1 LALSY
6 LYPTGPLFTWTNRQT
21 FEVKS
26 RLDCFLLSPSW
37 INIFPHTAIQHLSDN
52 GSDHRAILLTSD
64 KNKYGPK
71 KYFSFDSRWISNV
84 EADSIIS
91 NSWRSSNPKGSKLF
105 MFHSKLKDLRHNL
118 VEWQKSGRTN
128 SARKIIFLKDEI
140 NRIKLGTST
149 NWDLIRNL
157 ESKLEQELR
166 LEDSYWKTKA
176 RNQWLL
182 QGDRNTKYFHRIA
195 SFNRNKM
202 HIAKLKD
209 DKGDVLTSEED
220 KQQLAINYF
229 KRLFSSDIPPDF
241 FPGHLCPSLSKSV
254 SNVQNAALIRPV
266 TSQEIKQAVFS
277 LGPNQAPGS
286 DGFTSTFYR
295 AFWNH
300 IHHDLCAAVRSFF
313 VTGSL
318 PCNINHTL
326 ISLIPKINN
335 PSSMSHLRPISLCQ
349 FLYKIIAKILA
360 NRLSLVL
367 PSIIG
372 SHQTGFVRDR
382 RITDNII
389 IAHELMH
396 FLKRKTNGTSHYLA
410 LKLDMEKAY
419 DRIEWGFLFEML
431 RRLGFHRSFITW
443 VQACITSVSY
453 SVNFN
458 GRRVGFFKP
467 SRGLRQGDP
476 LSPLLFAIVSE
487 GLSALFKDQLRQG
500 CLKGIKI
507 ARTAPVISHLFFAD
521 DTFLFL
527 KIDADSISSL
537 KKLFDRYQLISG
549 QKINFNKSAV
559 YFSHNTPQ
567 PLQDF
572 YGRILGVKNIGHQ
585 DKYLGIPSIVPRSK
599 KTMFRDLEDKL
610 RKKLAGSKN
619 ACLSAAGKEIL
630 IKSVISAFP
639 SYMKNCFFLSSSLCK
654 KFNSIVSRFW
664 WSNKDGSKPIHWVS
678 WKTLT
683 KSKSQGGL
691 DFRDFRALNLAL
703 LAKQGWWLAT
713 SPNSL
718 AAKVLKGKYFPSSSF
733 LKAKNS
739 CNGSWVWQSL
749 LRGQELLLSGV
760 TWQLGDGQSFNFL
773 EDNWLFDQNPFKPI
787 IKTSAPSMSLTLTIL
802 WPEAG
807 GIGIA

>member
-1 LALSY
+1 MEKCYLIKSPFVICGDFNATLSFSEKSSFFPTLNSNDNRSIDNFQRFVNRLALSD
-6 LYPTGPLFTWTNRQT
+6 LYPSGPLFTWTNRQT
-21 FEVKS
+21 CEVKS
-26 RLDCFLLSPSW
+26 RLDRFLLSSSW
-37 INIFPHTAIQHLSDN
+37 INIFPHTAIKHLSDN

-105 MFHSKLKDLRHNL
+105 MFHSKLKELRYNL

-157 ESKLEQELR
+157 ERKLEQELR

-195 SFNRNKM
+195 SFNRNKL
-202 HIAKLKD
+202 HIAQLKD
-209 DKGDVLTSEED
+209 DEGDVLTSEED

-229 KRLFSSDIPPDF
+229 KRLFSSDIPPGF

-286 DGFTSTFYR
+286 DGFTGTFYWE
-295 AFWNH
+295 FWNL
-300 IHHDLCAAVRSFF
+300 IQHDLCTAVRSFF
-313 VTGSL
+313 ATGSL
-318 PCNINHTL
+318 PRNINHTL

-431 RRLGFHRSFITW
+431 RRLGFHISFITW
-443 VQACITSVSY
+443 VHACITSVSY

-476 LSPLLFAIVSE
+476 LLPLLFAIVSE

-507 ARTAPVISHLFFAD
+507 ARTAPVISNLFFVD

-527 KIDADSISSL
+527 KIDVDSISSL
-537 KKLFDRYQLISG
+537 KNLFDRYQLISG

-572 YGRILGVKNIGHQ
+572 YGRILGVKSIGHQ

-610 RKKLAGSKN
+610 RKKLAG
-619 ACLSAAGKEIL
+619 
-630 IKSVISAFP
+630 
-639 SYMKNCFFLSSSLCK
+639 
-654 KFNSIVSRFW
+654 
-664 WSNKDGSKPIHWVS
+664 
-678 WKTLT
+678 
-683 KSKSQGGL
+683 
-691 DFRDFRALNLAL
+691 
-703 LAKQGWWLAT
+703 
-713 SPNSL
+713 
-718 AAKVLKGKYFPSSSF
+718 
-733 LKAKNS
+733 
-739 CNGSWVWQSL
+739 
-749 LRGQELLLSGV
+749 
-760 TWQLGDGQSFNFL
+760 
-773 EDNWLFDQNPFKPI
+773 
-787 IKTSAPSMSLTLTIL
+787 
-802 WPEAG
+802 
-807 GIGIA
+807 